1 MIIQS
6 QSQRL
11 RPMTTAHLAQT
22 MTLLELT
29 SAELEQKIEA
39 ELASNPAL
47 EMVESRTCPNCNR
60 RLPERGPC
68 PVCSRPAKTEPEQPI
83 VFISPRE
90 DFRNYSS
97 GTRSGEDMPD
107 EEWAAAIEDL
117 PSFILRQI
125 AADLDPED
133 RPLAAHILTSL
144 DDDGLLPIEITE
156 IALYHHVRL
165 SRVERLIRLI
175 QRAEPVGVGSSG
187 PQQALLVQLDVL
199 AETRPV
205 PSLAAQAIQTCMDLL
220 SRHAYM
226 ELGRRLKIS
235 TKQAQNLARFISE
248 NLNPYP
254 ARAHWGDQRHST
266 APRTA
271 YQTPDVLVSRLN
283 ERPDCPLVVEVISPY
298 AGRLRV
304 NPLFRDALPDAPNDK
319 AEQWQADI
327 EQANL
332 LVKCLQQRNHTLV
345 RLMTRM
351 VVLQRRFLLK
361 GDAHLVPVTR
371 AKIAL
376 ELGVHESTVSRAVS
390 GKALQLPNGRI
401 ISISKL
407 FDRSLHVRTALREIV
422 DKERKPLSDT
432 QIAKILGERGYP
444 VARRTVAKYRTMEG
458 ILPARLR
465 IAHLA

>member
-1 MIIQS
+1 MIIQT
-6 QSQRL
+6 QSQAL

-29 SAELEQKIEA
+29 SAELGQKIEA
-39 ELASNPAL
+39 DLASNPAL
-47 EMVESRTCPNCNR
+47 ELIETRTCPNCNR
-60 RLPERGPC
+60 KLPEKGPC
-68 PVCSRPAKTEPEQPI
+68 PVCSKPAKTEPEEPI
-83 VFISPRE
+83 VFISPRD
-90 DFRNYSS
+90 DFRNYS

-107 EEWAAAIEDL
+107 EEWAAAVEDL

-125 AADLDPED
+125 SAELAPED

-144 DDDGLLPIEITE
+144 DDDGLLPIEIAE
-156 IALYHHVRL
+156 IAMYHHVRL
-165 SRVERLIRLI
+165 SRVESVLQLI
-175 QRAEPVGVGSSG
+175 QRAEPVGVGSRS

-199 AETRPV
+199 AENHQV
-205 PSLAAQAIQTCMDLL
+205 PHLAAEAILTCMDLL

-235 TKQAQNLARFISE
+235 TKQAQNLSRFISE

-266 APRTA
+266 APRTV

-283 ERPDCPLVVEVISPY
+283 DKPDSPLVVEIISPY

-304 NPLFRDALPDAPNDK
+304 NPLFREALPDAPADK

-345 RLMTRM
+345 RLMARM

-361 GDAHLVPVTR
+361 GTR
-371 AKIAL
+371 
-376 ELGVHESTVSRAVS
+376 T
-390 GKALQLPNGRI
+390 
-401 ISISKL
+401 
-407 FDRSLHVRTALREIV
+407 
-422 DKERKPLSDT
+422 
-432 QIAKILGERGYP
+432 
-444 VARRTVAKYRTMEG
+444 
-458 ILPARLR
+458 
-465 IAHLA
+465 